1 MDWIKGEY
9 FMEARKQRLV
19 EIGLSV
25 IAAVFGAMTPGVS
38 SAQNATGPAAPVAEE
53 LETVVVVGIRGSLQ
67 KASDIKHDAVNTV
80 ESVLAED
87 IAKMPDLNL
96 AESIQRIP
104 GVAMT
109 REGGE
114 GRNITLRGFAPDF
127 TSTTL
132 NGMEIPA
139 SSDGLDSGGFTI
151 NAGRAF
157 DFHVFASELF
167 NRIDIQKT
175 QRASLE
181 EGGIAGTVDLYT
193 AKPFDFKERTLV
205 ASAQG
210 GYNTLTRKTDPRLTL
225 VYSDIFA
232 DGKFGVLLS
241 AAYSKRT
248 VYQEGYSSVRWTSP
262 FANGDSWDTS
272 SLATVTGTPD
282 PGCGAANPL
291 DCLWAPRLPRADF
304 FGNDQK
310 RTGLTGSFQF
320 KPNDKLLLTFDALH
334 SELKNDRYSY
344 NSMEWLLTHG
354 PASGFFGQTPL
365 SFTIGPDG
373 KQIIA
378 ASFDNVSSWYESRH
392 QASKSK
398 FDQFVLSG
406 KYQIA
411 ENLAFDAMAGSAKDD
426 ADRTELRFY
435 YRSVE
440 HPYSY
445 DYTSNPFV
453 PVISFGSYDPSD
465 PNNYL
470 DSVIGADRINN
481 VSKKNVTSKANL
493 TYEGTTFSIKTGLAY
508 NDRKVSYSEGNGSTQ
523 PVNPSQYAR
532 PFPYSNFGSGLGSPG
547 LLPFAVADFNAIAA
561 AGLVDPQGYT
571 DNVGAGWTVEE
582 STLGGYLEFNN
593 RIELGTMRLRTNYG
607 IRYVGT
613 TVSSKAVL
621 SGTPVE
627 NKRHYDNYLPSM
639 NLALDITKQLTA
651 RLAVGRSM
659 TRPGLN
665 SLNIAGPVFGYTT
678 RQVSN
683 LGDPGLKPYQSN
695 DADLSLEWYMP
706 KGGLLSLGFFNK
718 NIVTSLKTDVV
729 TKFVDPVYLP
739 AIYADPQYIAVA
751 NPSLDPALVQYTFT
765 IPVNSD
771 EGNSVKGY
779 EFTYNQPFTFLHGWL
794 GNFGLASNITHV
806 QANDSTG
813 LSPNSYNFTF
823 YYDSSVFGAR
833 VAVNKRDDYLL
844 QANPGNGS
852 TEERKYGPRH
862 IDMEAYYNFNDHL
875 TFSLEGIN
883 VTDEIERIYNTG
895 DGTQDLT
902 REYTHT
908 GAQWFLGARYR
919 L

>member
-1 MDWIKGEY
+1 MC
-9 FMEARKQRLV
+9 
-19 EIGLSV
+19 LSV
-25 IAAVFGAMTPGVS
+25 ISVALALG
-38 SAQNATGPAAPVAEE
+38 AAPAQGATTAASSDADDV
-53 LETVVVVGIRGSLQ
+53 ETVTVVGIRGSLQ
-67 KASDIKHDAVNTV
+67 KASDIKHEAANTV

-167 NRIDIQKT
+167 SRIDIQKT
-175 QRASLE
+175 QKASLE

-193 AKPFDFKERTLV
+193 TKPFDFKERTLV
-205 ASAQG
+205 ASVQG

-225 VYSDIFA
+225 LYSDTFA

-241 AAYSKRT
+241 AAFSKRT

-262 FANGDSWDTS
+262 YWQGDSWDLS
-272 SLATVTGTPD
+272 NPIAVTGTPAAD
-282 PGCGAANPL
+282 CPAANPL
-291 DCLWAPRLPRADF
+291 NCLWAPRLPRADF

-310 RTGLTGSFQF
+310 RTGFTGSFQF
-320 KPNDKLLLTFDALH
+320 RPNDRLLLTLDVLH

-378 ASFDNVSSWYESRH
+378 ASFANVSSWYESRH

-411 ENLAFDAMAGSAKDD
+411 DSLTLDAMAGSAKDD

-435 YRSVE
+435 YRSKP

-445 DYTSNPFV
+445 DYSANPYV
-453 PVISFGSYDPSD
+453 PVISFGSYNPSD
-465 PNNYL
+465 PTNYL

-481 VSKKNVTSKANL
+481 SAKKNATAKANL
-493 TYEGTTFSIKTGLAY
+493 TYDGGNFSIKTGVAY
-508 NDRKVSYSEGNGSTQ
+508 NNREVQYAEGNGSTQ
-523 PVNPSQYAR
+523 SLNPALYAR
-532 PFPYSNFGSGLGSPG
+532 SFPYSSFGSGLGYPG
-547 LLPFAVADFNAIAA
+547 LQPFAVADFAKIAA
-561 AGLVDPQGYT
+561 AGLVDPMGYT
-571 DNVGAGWTVEE
+571 NNVGAGWTVDE
-582 STLGGYLEFNN
+582 TTMGGYLEFNGQLQ
-593 RIELGTMRLRTNYG
+593 LGTMRLRTNYG

-627 NKRHYDNYLPSM
+627 VKKHYDNYLPSM
-639 NLALDITKQLTA
+639 NLALDITKQVTA
-651 RLAVGRSM
+651 RLSYGRSM

-665 SLNIAGPVFGYTT
+665 SLNIAGPVFGYSTYT
-678 RQVSN
+678 VSN
-683 LGDPGLKPYQSN
+683 IGNPGLNPYQSN
-695 DADLSLEWYMP
+695 DTDLSLEWYMP
-706 KGGLLSLGFFNK
+706 KGGLLSFGLFNK
-718 NIVTSLKTDVV
+718 NIISSLANQSVLQSV
-729 TKFVDPVYLP
+729 PSVYWP
-739 AIYADPQYIAVA
+739 AIYADPQYIAIAAGA
-751 NPSLDPALVQYTFT
+751 NGAFDPALVKYTFNS
-765 IPVNSD
+765 PVNVQG
-771 EGNSVKGY
+771 GNSVKGY
-779 EFTYNQPFTFLHGWL
+779 ELTYNQPFTFLHGWL
-794 GNFGLASNITHV
+794 GNFGLASNVTHV

-813 LSPNSYNFTF
+813 LSPNSYNVTF
-823 YYDSSVFGAR
+823 YYDSALFGAR

-844 QANPGNGS
+844 QANPGNGH

-862 IDMEAYYNFNDHL
+862 IDAEAYYNLNDHL

-883 VTDEIERIYNTG
+883 ITDEIERIYNTG

>member
-1 MDWIKGEY
+1 MK
-9 FMEARKQRLV
+9 ARNMRLV
-19 EIGLSV
+19 EVGLSV
-25 IAAVFGAMTPGVS
+25 LAAVFWTSAPGVS
-38 SAQNATGPAAPVAEE
+38 LAQSAATAAAPAGEE
-53 LETVVVVGIRGSLQ
+53 LETVTVVGIRKSLQ

-175 QRASLE
+175 QKASLE

-210 GYNTLTRKTDPRLTL
+210 GHNKLTKATDPRFALL
-225 VYSDIFA
+225 YSDIFA

-262 FANGDSWDTS
+262 YANGDSWDVS
-272 SLATVTGTPD
+272 SLTKVTGTPD
-282 PGCGAANPL
+282 PSCGAANPL

-320 KPNDKLLLTFDALH
+320 KPNDKLLLTLDVLH

-354 PASGFFGQTPL
+354 PANGFFGQTPL

-378 ASFDNVSSWYESRH
+378 ASFNNVTSWYESRH
-392 QASKSK
+392 QASTSK

-406 KYQIA
+406 NLKIA
-411 ENLAFDAMAGSAKDD
+411 DHLTLDAMAGTAKDD

-445 DYTSNPFV
+445 DYTANPYV
-453 PVISFGSYDPSD
+453 PVVSFGAYNPSD
-465 PNNYL
+465 PNNYV
-470 DSVIGADRINN
+470 DSVIGADRLNN
-481 VSKKNVTSKANL
+481 ANKKNVTSKVNL
-493 TYEGTTFSIKTGLAY
+493 TYDGGTFSIKTGLAY
-508 NDRKVSYSEGNGSTQ
+508 NDRKVQYAEGTGSTQ
-523 PVNPSQYAR
+523 PVDPKKYAR
-532 PFPYSNFGSGLGSPG
+532 SFPYSGFGSGLGYPG
-547 LLPFAVADFNAIAA
+547 LLPFAVADFNAIAQ
-561 AGLVDPQGYT
+561 AGLVDPAGYT

-582 STLGGYLEFNN
+582 STLGGYLEFNGE
-593 RIELGTMRLRTNYG
+593 IQFGTMRLRTNYG

-621 SGTPVE
+621 SGTPVDV
-627 NKRHYDNYLPSM
+627 KRHYDNYLPSM
-639 NLALDITKQLTA
+639 NFALDITKQVTA
-651 RLAVGRSM
+651 RLSFGRSM

-665 SLNIAGPVFGYTT
+665 SLNVAGPVFGYTT

-683 LGDPGLKPYQSN
+683 IGDPGLKPYQSN
-695 DADLSLEWYMP
+695 DTDLGLEWYLP
-706 KGGLLSLGFFNK
+706 KGGLLSLGLFNK
-718 NIVTSLKTDVV
+718 DIVTSLKTDIV

-751 NPSLDPALVQYTFT
+751 NPSLDPALVKYTFT

-771 EGNSVKGY
+771 DGNSVRGY
-779 EFTYNQPFTFLHGWL
+779 ELTYNQPFTFLHGWL
-794 GNFGLASNITHV
+794 ENFGLASNITHV
-806 QANDSTG
+806 QAKDSTG

-823 YYDSSVFGAR
+823 YYDTGKYGGR

-844 QANPGNGS
+844 QANPGNGHL
-852 TEERKYGPRH
+852 EERKYGPKH
-862 IDMEAYYNFNDHL
+862 IDMEAFYNLNDHL
-875 TFSLEGIN
+875 SFSVEGIN
-883 VTDEIERIYNTG
+883 ITDEIERIYDTG
-895 DGTQDLT
+895 TGNQDLT